1 MQPVTYPPLPT
12 PSMATG
18 ARPFT
23 PHSCHLLRGKG
34 RDGRPRF
41 ARNRAGGRAGPRVRI
56 AAARFARLIARARR
70 REGDPCGNVMK
81 CHEMSCDVMEAC
93 CGLFLFAPFA
103 AAPAFAPCAVF
114 GRVRRRSVTGPCRA
128 SGGGLWLAAGLAAGA
143 GRKSVAVI
151 RASFGPGAGR
161 GVPASRAFR
170 VCGRAGVRGRGR
182 AYRGGAVRARDC
194 PRETAHAPRPS
205 VPAGV
210 FFAAPAIAFCRN
222 AEGRPRK
229 PPLSTFILSH
239 FASGQA
245 PSGTKNENAG
255 DFPWNASGNED
266 RKGALCPD
274 ALRVT
279 LSPCHAPFGRLRA
292 GSFVA
297 PAPEPGPIPVSPRH
311 RSRWTAGSTAET
323 AARTEA
329 GPRIGVRS
337 DGGGGAAMVQT
348 G

>member
-1 MQPVTYPPLPT
+1 MGEPGAGVFGAGAVIRA
-12 PSMATG
+12 SFG
-18 ARPFT
+18 ARGRTGVPV
-23 PHSCHLLRGKG
+23 SC
-34 RDGRPRF
+34 
-41 ARNRAGGRAGPRVRI
+41 AIARAGG
-56 AAARFARLIARARR
+56 AARAYRGGAVRAPDCPREAAGRR
-70 REGDPCGNVMK
+70 PLRK
-81 CHEMSCDVMEAC
+81 CHEMSCDVMETC
-93 CGLFLFAPFA
+93 CSLFLFCTVRGGSGF
-103 AAPAFAPCAVF
+103 CAM
-114 GRVRRRSVTGPCRA
+114 RC
-128 SGGGLWLAAGLAAGA
+128 
-143 GRKSVAVI
+143 I
-151 RASFGPGAGR
+151 RARSE
-161 GVPASRAFR
+161 AFR
-170 VCGRAGVRGRGR
+170 DGPLPGFGQRPPACGRFRRWGGAEVGCGHSCLLQGKGRDEVSLFCARFACAGVRGRGR
-182 AYRGGAVRARDC
+182 AYRGGAVRAPDC
-194 PRETAHAPRPS
+194 PRETPDAPRPS

-222 AEGRPRK
+222 AERRPRK

-279 LSPCHAPFGRLRA
+279 LSPCHAPFGRIRA

-311 RSRWTAGSTAET
+311 RSRWRAGSTAET

-329 GPRIGVRS
+329 GPRIGGRG

>member
-1 MQPVTYPPLPT
+1 
-12 PSMATG
+12 
-18 ARPFT
+18 
-23 PHSCHLLRGKG
+23 
-34 RDGRPRF
+34 
-41 ARNRAGGRAGPRVRI
+41 
-56 AAARFARLIARARR
+56 
-70 REGDPCGNVMK
+70 
-81 CHEMSCDVMEAC
+81 MEAC

-128 SGGGLWLAAGLAAGA
+128 SGGGLRLAAGFAAGA

-161 GVPASRAFR
+161 VSLFCVRFA
-170 VCGRAGVRGRGR
+170 CAGVRGRGR
-182 AYRGGAVRARDC
+182 AYRGGAVRAPDC
-194 PRETAHAPRPS
+194 PRETAHAPRPP
-205 VPAGV
+205 VPAGG
-210 FFAAPAIAFCRN
+210 FFAAPASRFLQ
-222 AEGRPRK
+222 EKRK
-229 PPLSTFILSH
+229 GGPGSRLSLLSFYH
-239 FASGQA
+239 TSPQVQA

-255 DFPWNASGNED
+255 DFPWNASENED
-266 RKGALCPD
+266 RKSTLCPD

-297 PAPEPGPIPVSPRH
+297 PAPGPGPIPVSPRH
-311 RSRWTAGSTAET
+311 RSRWRAGSTAET

-329 GPRIGVRS
+329 GPRIGIRG